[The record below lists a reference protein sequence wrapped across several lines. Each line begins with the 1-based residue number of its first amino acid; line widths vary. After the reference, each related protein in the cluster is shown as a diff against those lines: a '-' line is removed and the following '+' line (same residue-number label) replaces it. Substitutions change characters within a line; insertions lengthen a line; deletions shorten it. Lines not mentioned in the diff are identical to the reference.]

1 MEKKMINNLQNSLP
15 AVFLLL
21 KSQKNNRLLVD
32 YDKEADVLYVSFEIN
47 QKPDNTEIFSDNVLL
62 RKKGKQTIGIT
73 LINASTYLNN

>member
-1 MEKKMINNLQNSLP
+1 MINNLQNSLP

-62 RKKGKQTIGIT
+62 RKKGKQTIGIA

>member
-62 RKKGKQTIGIT
+62 RKKGKQTIGIA

>member
-32 YDKEADVLYVSFEIN
+32 YDKEADVLYISFGIN

-62 RKKGKQTIGIT
+62 RKKGKQTIGVT
-73 LINASTYLNN
+73 LLNASTYLNN